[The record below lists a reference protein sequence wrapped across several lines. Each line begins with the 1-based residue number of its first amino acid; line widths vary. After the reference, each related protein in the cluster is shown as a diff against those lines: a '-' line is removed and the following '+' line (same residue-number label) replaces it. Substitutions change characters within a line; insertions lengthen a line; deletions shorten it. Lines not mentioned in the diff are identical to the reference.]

1 MYSGERIYENDDDV
15 FENIEFG
22 DDDYLTHIETDE
34 VMMFRRFKSGRFEIR
49 EKLRIIEGKEYMER
63 SIIEFVEL

>member
-15 FENIEFG
+15 FVNIEFG